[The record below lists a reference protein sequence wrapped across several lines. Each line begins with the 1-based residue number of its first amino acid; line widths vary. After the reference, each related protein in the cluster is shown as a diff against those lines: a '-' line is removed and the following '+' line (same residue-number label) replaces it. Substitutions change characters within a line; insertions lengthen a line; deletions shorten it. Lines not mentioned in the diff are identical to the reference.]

1 MYYIIFLAA
10 RKEFCYNI
18 CEQIVRSA
26 GGTAMNGKF
35 IVIEGLD
42 GSGKTTQ
49 LNALA
54 RNLRALGYAVAETAE
69 PTAST
74 TGGLARDA
82 LSGFTPRT
90 GAEIAAL
97 FMADRVAHNV
107 NPVNGIGKLLSEGC
121 VVLCDRYYYSSLA
134 YQGTVTDPEWVFHI
148 NIDCPEIRKPDL
160 CVFLDLDDEE
170 CLRRMERGRSY
181 REIYENENSLLAV
194 RRRYYEIFRRLE
206 HRDNI
211 CIVNAARTPEEVAAD
226 VLSAVKSVRD

>member
-1 MYYIIFLAA
+1 
-10 RKEFCYNI
+10 
-18 CEQIVRSA
+18 
-26 GGTAMNGKF
+26 MNGKF

-49 LNALA
+49 LTALA
-54 RNLRALGYAVAETAE
+54 QNLRALGYAVAETAE

-107 NPVNGIGKLLSEGC
+107 NPINGIGKLLSEGR

-134 YQGTVTDPEWVFHI
+134 
-148 NIDCPEIRKPDL
+148 
-160 CVFLDLDDEE
+160 
-170 CLRRMERGRSY
+170 
-181 REIYENENSLLAV
+181 
-194 RRRYYEIFRRLE
+194 
-206 HRDNI
+206 
-211 CIVNAARTPEEVAAD
+211 
-226 VLSAVKSVRD
+226 

>member
-1 MYYIIFLAA
+1 
-10 RKEFCYNI
+10 
-18 CEQIVRSA
+18 
-26 GGTAMNGKF
+26 MNGKF

-49 LNALA
+49 LHALA
-54 RNLRALGYAVAETAE
+54 ANLRALGRTVAETAE
-69 PTAST
+69 PTTNA
-74 TGGLARDA
+74 TGGLIRDA

-107 NPVNGIGKLLSEGC
+107 NPVNGIQKQLADGRD
-121 VVLCDRYYYSSLA
+121 VLCDRYYYSSLA
-134 YQGTVTDPEWVFHI
+134 YQGTVTDPEWVYHI

-160 CVFLDLDDEE
+160 CIFLDLSDEE
-170 CLRRMERGRSY
+170 CLRRMEQGRSY

-206 HRDNI
+206 HRDSI
-211 CIVNAARTPEEVAAD
+211 CIIDAARTPEEVAAD
-226 VLSAVKSVRD
+226 VLSAVKTVLN